1 MAPSGYAAMPPK
13 SGNVRAAKILDY
25 SRYRVQDEARQVLL
39 NQVMVWLIV
48 FFCSHWKVPRFADPC
63 LLSSESTY
71 LRYITKDPNIKYIA
85 DLIFIV
91 DENDR
96 KNFLLKEVD
105 IIQTIIKRMANNSFL
120 VKGWMITIV
129 VVTLLLKS
137 TNDVSWLAWVPLIL
151 FWGLDAY
158 FLRQERMYRN
168 LYKWVV
174 KNRLIDDTNLLDMDV
189 KRFENDVDSFP
200 KTMLSKTL
208 LVLYG
213 GIFIFLIIYETII
226 LYYK

>member
-1 MAPSGYAAMPPK
+1 M
-13 SGNVRAAKILDY
+13 
-25 SRYRVQDEARQVLL
+25 
-39 NQVMVWLIV
+39 
-48 FFCSHWKVPRFADPC
+48 
-63 LLSSESTY
+63 
-71 LRYITKDPNIKYIA
+71 
-85 DLIFIV
+85 

-120 VKGWMITIV
+120 VKGWMITIA
-129 VVTLLLKS
+129 VVTLLLKN

-174 KNRLIDDTNLLDMDV
+174 KNRLTDDTNLLDMDV
-189 KRFENDVDSFP
+189 KRFENDVDSFL

-208 LVLYG
+208 LGLYG

-226 LYYK
+226 LYCK